1 MITAQYITSAKAE
14 FEKAMTHLKD
24 EYGKL
29 QVGRAHP
36 GLVEGLLVDAY
47 GISQPLKAVASVTIP
62 DAKTIQITPWDRS
75 VISSVEKAIRES
87 NLGLNPVNN
96 GAGVILN
103 IPPLTEERRVELSK
117 VVKKLAEE
125 AKIAIRNS
133 RQTAHSK
140 FKELEGAKQITE
152 DEKFGAEADLQKV
165 VDEYNKKID
174 EQEKVKVEQ
183 IMKI

>member
-1 MITAQYITSAKAE
+1 MATAQYVAQAKVE

-36 GLVEGLLVDAY
+36 GLVEGILVDAY
-47 GISQPLKAVASVTIP
+47 GISQPLKAMASVTIP
-62 DAKTIQITPWDRS
+62 DSKTIQIAPWDKS
-75 VISSVEKAIRES
+75 VISSIEKAISEA

-96 GAGVILN
+96 GVGLIIN
-103 IPPLTEERRVELSK
+103 IPPLTEERRTDLSK

-125 AKIAIRNS
+125 AKIAVRNS

-140 FKELEGAKQITE
+140 FKELEEGKQITE
-152 DEKFGAEADLQKV
+152 DEKFGAEADLQKI
-165 VDEYNKKID
+165 VDDYNKKIE
-174 EQEKVKVEQ
+174 EQEKAKIEQ
-183 IMKI
+183 IMTI